1 MLASGA
7 RPPVRISADG
17 TGNSGE
23 NDDAR
28 HATITS
34 ARSPGTITS
43 APSSSTFRKLPT
55 FMAAT
60 LMSFTSRSMSARPA
74 ICRTPSAAATSPV
87 VGRAISSSSGRTY
100 TGRPDAPGFTAA
112 AISST
117 RSGSARF
124 TMMASS
130 VHFSAASSLRAT
142 STAAPASA
150 TLSPFAPTTATTGAA
165 RLLARRALR
174 SNSTAASWPVRSVP
188 STITTSQWRDISA
201 KISTQRASMSAR
213 LPSASRARTS
223 APVRPPR
230 HRSSSS
236 WKRAFISATMGSS
249 AASGPWTTG
258 LKKPIRSACRCSV
271 SASPRAT
278 SDLPEPGVVALT

>member
-1 MLASGA
+1 M
-7 RPPVRISADG
+7 
-17 TGNSGE
+17 
-23 NDDAR
+23 
-28 HATITS
+28 TS
-34 ARSPGTITS
+34 ARSPGTITR

-60 LMSFTSRSMSARPA
+60 LMSRTSRSMSARPA
-74 ICRTPSAAATSPV
+74 TCRTPRAAATSPV

-100 TGRPDAPGFTAA
+100 TGRLDAPGLISAA
-112 AISST
+112 MASSN
-117 RSGSARF
+117 SGSARF

-130 VHFSAASSLRAT
+130 AHLSAASSLRAT
-142 STAAPASA
+142 STAAAASA

-165 RLLARRALR
+165 RLLASRALR

-188 STITTSQWRDISA
+188 STITTSQCLAISA

-213 LPSASRARTS
+213 LPSARSARTS
-223 APVRPPR
+223 ADVRPPR

-236 WKRAFISATMGSS
+236 AKRDFISATMGSS

-258 LKKPIRSACRCSV
+258 LKNPIRSACRWSV
-271 SASPRAT
+271 SARPRAT